1 MLYDGAVTLTSRG
14 DGTLM
19 GAPDGALAPEAGVD
33 YDITINGT
41 TKSGTAT
48 AAGDDA
54 VIQLMYG
61 EGDMIMY
68 GSNSGSV
75 MFMCTD
81 NYGEAGENTLRV
93 AKAE

>member
-1 MLYDGAVTLTSRG
+1 MLFDGAVTLTSRG

-19 GAPDGALAPEAGVD
+19 GAPDGALAPESGVD

-68 GSNSGSV
+68 GSNSGTV
-75 MFMCTD
+75 MFMCTT